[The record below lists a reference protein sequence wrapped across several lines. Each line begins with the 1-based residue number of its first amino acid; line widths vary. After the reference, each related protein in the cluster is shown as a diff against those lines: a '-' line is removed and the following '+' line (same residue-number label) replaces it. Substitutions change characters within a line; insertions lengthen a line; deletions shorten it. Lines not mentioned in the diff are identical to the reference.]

1 MKYSILCS
9 LFQNIRQSVIMD
21 GYIPYEPNNFDAH
34 EYNSIYPLIRFN
46 SATSAA
52 PTLYHQGIISL
63 AGNILNF
70 IL

>member
-1 MKYSILCS
+1 
-9 LFQNIRQSVIMD
+9 MD